1 MRQSNRHSRTD
12 MNPIKRLLTRML
24 VSLAGLIAQPSLAD
38 TEPFMAEGVV
48 RKLDPENRKITLKHG
63 DIKNLNMPGMTM
75 VFRLQEKVEIDQ
87 LKPGDK
93 VMFHV
98 EKIEGAYTIT
108 DLQAAP

>member
-1 MRQSNRHSRTD
+1 
-12 MNPIKRLLTRML
+12 
-24 VSLAGLIAQPSLAD
+24 
-38 TEPFMAEGVV
+38 V